1 MATREVQVQPAD
13 PIAKGIIPTAKQSLG
28 DLLKWKQRVEI
39 TNEYGESTFVW
50 QAPPP
55 LRNPISLFAM
65 LDGKAWLFFIVG
77 LAAWTAD
84 AFDFHALSIQTV
96 KLAKF
101 YGKSKTDITSA
112 ITLTLLLRSV
122 GKHITLL

>member
-1 MATREVQVQPAD
+1 MSVQLQPAD
-13 PIAKGIIPTAKQSLG
+13 PIAKGIFPTAKQSFR
-28 DLLKWKQRVEI
+28 DLFRWKQRVEI
-39 TNEYGESTFVW
+39 TNEYGESTYVW

-65 LDGKAWLFFIVG
+65 LKAKDWLFFLVG

-84 AFDFHALSIQTV
+84 AFDFHALSIQTT
-96 KLAKF
+96 KFAK
-101 YGKSKTDITSA
+101 YYDRSKTDITEA

-122 GKHITLL
+122 G